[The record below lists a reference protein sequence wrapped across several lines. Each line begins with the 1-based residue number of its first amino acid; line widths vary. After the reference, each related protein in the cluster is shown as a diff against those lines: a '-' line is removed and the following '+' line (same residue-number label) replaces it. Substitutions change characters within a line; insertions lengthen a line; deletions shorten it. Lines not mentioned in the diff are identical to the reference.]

1 MRRRCR
7 GDDGTAG
14 VEAAIAVVALLAVM
28 FFVVG
33 AMRVTNS
40 GADVDAAARSAA
52 RAAAAER
59 TMGAAQASAA
69 AVAGAMLADRGV
81 ACEGL
86 SVGVGGSLTAG
97 GVVTVTVTCS
107 VNLSDA
113 SLGGF
118 GGSRQVV
125 GHGVEA
131 VDSVRGG
138 G

>member
-1 MRRRCR
+1 
-7 GDDGTAG
+7 
-14 VEAAIAVVALLAVM
+14 
-28 FFVVG
+28 
-33 AMRVTNS
+33 
-40 GADVDAAARSAA
+40 
-52 RAAAAER
+52 
-59 TMGAAQASAA
+59 MGAAQASAA

-86 SVGVGGSLTAG
+86 SVGVGGSLASG

-113 SLGGF
+113 ALGGF
-118 GGSRQVV
+118 GGARQVT